1 MDARMIDESSSEAK
15 CLDVKPCFGYL
26 FRVHAREPPM
36 RFLLVVLLLTASS
49 ACSSIY
55 TLPPPPSG
63 APKDVNLTPGA
74 DDRESEAAYLAARQ
88 SIIKLFGLL
97 QQQRYPEADELLSAE
112 TRAFLTFNTDKSV
125 GEVLADGK
133 LTLATGEL
141 VEINPVTTLLAEDVS
156 RLVDA
161 VPGLDEQ
168 ETPSRKEVFAI
179 LSNDR
184 AQRIV
189 MIKEAGQWV
198 LHRTRIAQPIPI
210 TPSAD

>member
-1 MDARMIDESSSEAK
+1 MRH
-15 CLDVKPCFGYL
+15 L
-26 FRVHAREPPM
+26 FLG
-36 RFLLVVLLLTASS
+36 LLVVVSS

-63 APKDVNLTPGA
+63 APQNVNLTPGA
-74 DDRESEAAYLAARQ
+74 DNRESEAAYLQARQ

-97 QQQRYPEADELLSAE
+97 QQQRYPEADALLSSE
-112 TRAFLTFNTDKSV
+112 TRAFVTFNTEKSV
-125 GEVLADGK
+125 SETLADGK

-141 VEINPVTTLLAEDVS
+141 VDIDPVSTLLAEDIS

-161 VPGLDEQ
+161 LPGIEEQ

-198 LHRTRIAQPIPI
+198 LHRTRIAQPIKI